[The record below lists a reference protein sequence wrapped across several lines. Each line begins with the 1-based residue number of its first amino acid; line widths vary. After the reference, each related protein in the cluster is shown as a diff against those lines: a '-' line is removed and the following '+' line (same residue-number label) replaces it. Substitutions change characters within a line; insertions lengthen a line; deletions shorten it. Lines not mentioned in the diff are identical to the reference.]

1 MDFLNKVFYLLLI
14 LAAWFLMSINHVWAT
29 LYETEY
35 IIPLDPVTLR
45 KYKSISQLV
54 LLPQNVGSKKTPM
67 QLFSAKP

>member
-1 MDFLNKVFYLLLI
+1 MDFLNKVFHLLLV
-14 LAAWFLMSINHVWAT
+14 LAAWFLTSVNHVWAT

-35 IIPLDPVTLR
+35 IIPLNPAALR
-45 KYKSISQLV
+45 KYKSICQQV